1 MPVRDRARVFLKG
14 VAMGSASAVPGIS
27 GGTVALL
34 LGIYDRLISSVSR
47 ISTDWVLS
55 VVKSLLYLDME
66 EFQRRFQEADGYFV
80 ATIAAGILTSLAGL
94 FSIMGY
100 LVSAAPVPVFGFFA
114 GLILASVPVLSRDIE
129 FDSWRAYL
137 VSVTGFLS
145 VLFLAGLGSSSLGH
159 SLLVLFLSGMFA
171 VSAMV
176 LPGMSGSLLLVVLG
190 QYAFISSSVSSLTE
204 SALSV
209 SLDAGTVSSLL
220 NLSAFG
226 TGGLVG
232 VFTVARIVEK
242 ALERSRNLTMILLV
256 SMVAGAVRAPLIQV
270 MENLEYTGPMSLV
283 PPLAAFLAGSGA
295 VLALDRKS
303 NRSVG

>member
-14 VAMGSASAVPGIS
+14 VAMGSAGAVPGIS

-80 ATIAAGILTSLAGL
+80 ATIGAGILTSLVGL

-100 LVSAAPVPVFGFFA
+100 LVSTAPVPVFGFFA

-129 FDSWRAYL
+129 FNSWRAYL

-159 SLLVLFLSGMFA
+159 SLPILFLSGMFA

-220 NLSAFG
+220 SLSAFG

-256 SMVAGAVRAPLIQV
+256 SMVAGAIRAPLIQV
-270 MENLEYTGPMSLV
+270 MENLEYTGPTSLIT
-283 PPLAAFLAGSGA
+283 PLAAFLAGSGA

>member
-1 MPVRDRARVFLKG
+1 MSVRDRARVFLKG
-14 VAMGSASAVPGIS
+14 VAMGSAGAVPGIS

-80 ATIAAGILTSLAGL
+80 ATIGAGVLTSLVGL

-100 LVSAAPVPVFGFFA
+100 LVSAAPVPVFGFFT

-159 SLLVLFLSGMFA
+159 SLPVLFLSGMFA